1 MNHVW
6 QRLAATALILGAVLT
21 LALTHVINGEAAI
34 GIIGL
39 ASGLWFGQFIPSPT
53 K

>member
-6 QRLAATALILGAVLT
+6 QRLAATVIILGAVVA
-21 LALTHVINGEAAI
+21 LALCNAINGEAAI

-39 ASGLWFGQFIPSPT
+39 ASGLWFGQFIPTP
-53 K
+53 KG